1 MKHHK
6 TKKNTGRE
14 VDDTGGEG
22 RGGRL
27 HYEKKKVN
35 GYNDLMLI

>member
-6 TKKNTGRE
+6 TKKNTGRG
-14 VDDTGGEG
+14 VDDTGGGE
-22 RGGRL
+22 RL